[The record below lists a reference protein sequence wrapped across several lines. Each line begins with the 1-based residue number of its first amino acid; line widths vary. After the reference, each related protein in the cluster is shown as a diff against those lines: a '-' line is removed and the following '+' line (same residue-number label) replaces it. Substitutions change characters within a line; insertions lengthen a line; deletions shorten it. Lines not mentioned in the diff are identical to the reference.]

1 MANHDL
7 SKIVDAAGEVFDLRD
22 ASAVHTVDSALS
34 SSSTNPVQNKVVKA
48 AVDLK
53 ADKVS
58 NATAN
63 NLAGLD
69 ANGNLKDSGG
79 SWKNMPVPSTYVGTA
94 GYVEFGRIV
103 CETQMNHPVVFEV
116 FSRARSMV
124 RLEVLLVSSSNS
136 KPYIDWTR
144 LTYSKNTQNIEVGY
158 SYEDSSAESDGKRTF
173 HFWIKVYNYDRVGT
187 RVSVRHDYISGGIVS
202 AQNTYSETEP
212 TGYTIIQANDSLD
225 DKVSKSGDTM
235 TGRLTMDKAVSQL
248 LIGTGTAARSST
260 SGSTITYFPALWKYN
275 LGEANPTPGDR
286 LVIKTPVAGS
296 DWGTFISTDNGTTY
310 YPVARHTGANRLTTQ
325 YPAGAYICVVFEEY
339 VNGSSAAGQV
349 NDIFPVAGATARTS
363 LKIGCWRVINDY
375 DSGNTV
381 SQLRTENGRFRTG
394 STGVNPYTLVCLDK
408 NGTFSML
415 TSSGSG
421 TGTSKTI
428 NTSGKFKLDAV
439 IFWYNG
445 TATGANT
452 LAASTYN
459 TFSVYHAVDT
469 RYSHNHTTTFTT
481 NAPLYIECTIDEDGF
496 WSPTTKCITQTLE
509 SGKYYIFLGMTYS
522 TEYQLSLMADHPLYY
537 YDGTNLT
544 QVPRLAKADRTKLD
558 GIASGATKVEAS
570 STNGKI
576 KINGTDTTVYT
587 HPTTTA
593 VAAAAVKVGKDS
605 SGHVVL
611 GDALSKS
618 DVGLG
623 NVANTNITV
632 SATNG
637 VKDVTNNVTYK
648 YTHPTSGANTSKGDT
663 TAQTPDFGSTF
674 KVLSAT
680 VDSMG
685 HTTALADHTVT
696 IPSALADGNEP
707 NAGGRNG
714 LMSREDKAKLNSIT
728 AGATNNGG
736 NFKAVSAEAS
746 QGLTNTEKENARTN
760 IGAQADLK
768 IQLVE
773 YGTAQ
778 YSDITAILSAGK
790 IPAVVYSNALYICDG
805 TVWTVNSVN
814 EYRFTY
820 ASGNIDSPRIIFLK
834 LRDSSAGWGS
844 GVVTLVSTSS
854 MTTGLAGKEDRIAT
868 AFTSSTDYND
878 LIAHG
883 LYEVTNSPASGTRH
897 SPEAGRIPLWVNK
910 VTDSNGYYVTQLA
923 IGDDAYIRRTYNQGA
938 AWMNWTYIVESSNC
952 KRILLDNAIGSEAGT
967 LYII

>member
-1 MANHDL
+1 MA
-7 SKIVDAAGEVFDLRD
+7 AP
-22 ASAVHTVDSALS
+22 T
-34 SSSTNPVQNKVVKA
+34 
-48 AVDLK
+48 
-53 ADKVS
+53 
-58 NATAN
+58 
-63 NLAGLD
+63 
-69 ANGNLKDSGG
+69 
-79 SWKNMPVPSTYVGTA
+79 
-94 GYVEFGRIV
+94 
-103 CETQMNHPVVFEV
+103 
-116 FSRARSMV
+116 
-124 RLEVLLVSSSNS
+124 SSNEV
-136 KPYIDWTR
+136 TARR
-144 LTYSKNTQNIEVGY
+144 LASFATSLWAK
-158 SYEDSSAESDGKRTF
+158 
-173 HFWIKVYNYDRVGT
+173 IKTLFV
-187 RVSVRHDYISGGIVS
+187 
-202 AQNTYSETEP
+202 A
-212 TGYTIIQANDSLD
+212 
-225 DKVSKSGDTM
+225 KSGDTM
-235 TGRLTMDKAVSQL
+235 TGTLTLQKTLRQV
-248 LIGTGTAARSST
+248 ITGTGTAAST
-260 SGSTITYFPALWKYN
+260 SSGTYYPAKWN
-275 LGEANPTPGDR
+275 FDLGVATPTAGDQM
-286 LVIKTPVAGS
+286 VIKLPVAGS
-296 DWGTFISTDNGTTY
+296 DYGTYISTDNGTTY
-310 YPVARHTGANRLTTQ
+310 FPVACNTGTSRLTTR
-325 YPAGAYICVVFEEY
+325 YPSGAYICVVFETY
-339 VNGSSAAGQV
+339 VSGSSGSGQV
-349 NDIFPVAGATARTS
+349 NDIFPIAGGTARVS
-363 LKIGCWRVINDY
+363 QKIGCWRVINDY

-394 STGVNPYTLVCLDK
+394 STGVNSYTLVCLDK

-522 TEYQLSLMADHPLYY
+522 TEYQLSLMANHPLYY

-544 QVPRLAKADRTKLD
+544 QVPRLAKADRTKLE

-570 STNGKI
+570 DTNGKI

-611 GDALSKS
+611 GGALGKS

-663 TAQTPDFGSTF
+663 TAQTPGFGGTF

-680 VDSMG
+680 VDSQG

-696 IPSALADGNEP
+696 IPATLANGSDP
-707 NAGGRNG
+707 DVGGRNG
-714 LMSREDKAKLNSIT
+714 LMSREDKAKLNGISS
-728 AGATNNGG
+728 GATNNGG
-736 NFKAVSAEAS
+736 DFKAVSAEAS

-760 IGAQADLK
+760 IGAQENLK

-773 YGTAQ
+773 YGAVQ
-778 YSDITAILSAGK
+778 YSDITAILTAGK
-790 IPAVVYSNALYICDG
+790 IPAVVYNNALYICDG
-805 TVWTVNSVN
+805 SVYTVNSVN

-820 ASGNIDSPRIIFLK
+820 ASGNVDSPRINFLK
-834 LRDSSAGWGS
+834 LRDSSAGWS
-844 GVVTLVSTSS
+844 NNGVVSLATPSS
-854 MTTGLAGKEDRIAT
+854 VTTGLAGKEDRIAT

-883 LYEVTNSPASGTRH
+883 LYEVTNSPARGTRN
-897 SPEAGRIPLWVNK
+897 SPEGGRIPLWVNK
-910 VTDSNGYYVTQLA
+910 VTDSQGYYVTQLA

-938 AWMNWTYIVESSNC
+938 NWTDWTFIVESSNC
-952 KRILLDNAIGSEAGT
+952 KRILLDNAIGSDAGT

>member
-1 MANHDL
+1 M
-7 SKIVDAAGEVFDLRD
+7 
-22 ASAVHTVDSALS
+22 SAPT
-34 SSSTNPVQNKVVKA
+34 STNEV
-48 AVDLK
+48 
-53 ADKVS
+53 
-58 NATAN
+58 TARK
-63 NLAGLD
+63 LAYSITSLWG
-69 ANGNLKDSGG
+69 KIKT
-79 SWKNMPVPSTYVGTA
+79 W
-94 GYVEFGRIV
+94 F
-103 CETQMNHPVVFEV
+103 
-116 FSRARSMV
+116 
-124 RLEVLLVSSSNS
+124 VL
-136 KPYIDWTR
+136 
-144 LTYSKNTQNIEVGY
+144 
-158 SYEDSSAESDGKRTF
+158 
-173 HFWIKVYNYDRVGT
+173 
-187 RVSVRHDYISGGIVS
+187 
-202 AQNTYSETEP
+202 
-212 TGYTIIQANDSLD
+212 
-225 DKVSKSGDTM
+225 KSGDTM
-235 TGRLTMDKAVSQL
+235 TGRLTMQKALSQV

-260 SGSTITYFPALWKYN
+260 SGSTTTYFPALWNYD
-275 LGEANPTPGDR
+275 LGVANPTPGDR

-296 DWGTFISTDNGTTY
+296 DYGAYVSTDNGATY

-408 NGTFSML
+408 NGTYSML

-439 IFWYNG
+439 ILWYNG

-469 RYSHNHTTTFTT
+469 RYSHNHTATFTT
-481 NAPLYIECTIDEDGF
+481 NAPLYIECTIDDDGF
-496 WSPTTKCITQTLE
+496 WSPTTTCITQTLT

-522 TEYQLSLMADHPLYY
+522 TEYQLSLMANHPLYY

-544 QVPRLAKADRTKLD
+544 HVPRLSKADRTKLD

-570 STNGKI
+570 DTNGKI
-576 KINGTDTTVYT
+576 KINGTDTTV
-587 HPTTTA
+587 
-593 VAAAAVKVGKDS
+593 
-605 SGHVVL
+605 
-611 GDALSKS
+611 
-618 DVGLG
+618 
-623 NVANTNITV
+623 
-632 SATNG
+632 
-637 VKDVTNNVTYK
+637 

-663 TAQTPDFGSTF
+663 TAQTPGFGDTF

-680 VDSMG
+680 VDSQG

-696 IPSALADGNEP
+696 IPATLADGSDP

-714 LMSREDKAKLNSIT
+714 LMSREDKAKLNGISS
-728 AGATNNGG
+728 GATNNGG
-736 NFKAVSAEAS
+736 DFKAVSAEAS

-760 IGAQADLK
+760 IGAQANLK

-773 YGTAQ
+773 YGAVQ
-778 YSDITAILSAGK
+778 YSDITAILTAGK

-805 TVWTVNSVN
+805 NVYTVNSVN
-814 EYRFTY
+814 EYRFTH
-820 ASGNIDSPRIIFLK
+820 ASGNVDSPRIPY
-834 LRDSSAGWGS
+834 LRIRDNSSGWGS

-854 MTTGLAGKEDRIAT
+854 MTTNLAGKEDRIAT

-878 LIAHG
+878 LVSHG
-883 LYEVTNSPASGTRH
+883 IHAVTNSPAAGTRN
-897 SPEAGRIPLWVNK
+897 SPEDGRLSLWVNK
-910 VTDSNGYYVTQLA
+910 VTDSQGEYVTQLA
-923 IGDDAYIRRTYNQGA
+923 VADNVYVRRTYNQGA
-938 AWMNWTYIVESSNC
+938 NWRDWTFVVESSNC

>member
-1 MANHDL
+1 M
-7 SKIVDAAGEVFDLRD
+7 
-22 ASAVHTVDSALS
+22 SAPT
-34 SSSTNPVQNKVVKA
+34 STNEV
-48 AVDLK
+48 
-53 ADKVS
+53 
-58 NATAN
+58 TARK
-63 NLAGLD
+63 LAYSITSLWG
-69 ANGNLKDSGG
+69 KIKT
-79 SWKNMPVPSTYVGTA
+79 W
-94 GYVEFGRIV
+94 F
-103 CETQMNHPVVFEV
+103 
-116 FSRARSMV
+116 
-124 RLEVLLVSSSNS
+124 VL
-136 KPYIDWTR
+136 
-144 LTYSKNTQNIEVGY
+144 
-158 SYEDSSAESDGKRTF
+158 
-173 HFWIKVYNYDRVGT
+173 
-187 RVSVRHDYISGGIVS
+187 
-202 AQNTYSETEP
+202 
-212 TGYTIIQANDSLD
+212 
-225 DKVSKSGDTM
+225 KSGDTM
-235 TGRLTMDKAVSQL
+235 TGRLTMQKALSQV
-248 LIGTGTAARSST
+248 LIGTGTAARLST
-260 SGSTITYFPALWKYN
+260 SGSTTTYFPALWNYD
-275 LGEANPTPGDR
+275 LGVANPTPGDR

-296 DWGTFISTDNGTTY
+296 DYGAYVSTDNGATY

-381 SQLRTENGRFRTG
+381 SLLRTENGRFRTG

-408 NGTFSML
+408 NGTYSML

-439 IFWYNG
+439 ILWYNG

-469 RYSHNHTTTFTT
+469 RYSHNHTATFTT
-481 NAPLYIECTIDEDGF
+481 NAPLYIECTIDDDGF
-496 WSPTTKCITQTLE
+496 WSPTTTCITQTLT

-544 QVPRLAKADRTKLD
+544 HVPRLSKADRTKLD

-570 STNGKI
+570 DTNGKI

-611 GDALSKS
+611 GGALGKS

-632 SATNG
+632 SSTNG

-663 TAQTPDFGSTF
+663 TAQTPGFGGTF

-680 VDSMG
+680 VDSQG

-696 IPSALADGNEP
+696 IPATLADGSDP

-714 LMSREDKAKLNSIT
+714 LMSREDKAKLNGISS
-728 AGATNNGG
+728 GATNNGG
-736 NFKAVSAEAS
+736 DFKAVSAEAS

-760 IGAQADLK
+760 IGAQADIK
-768 IQLVE
+768 YQLCE
-773 YGTAQ
+773 YGALQ
-778 YSDITAILSAGK
+778 YSNITTILNAGK
-790 IPAVVYSNALYICDG
+790 VPVVYRENALYVCDG
-805 TVWTVNSVN
+805 AVYSVNSVN
-814 EYRFTY
+814 EYRFTK
-820 ASGNIDSPRIIFLK
+820 ASGDVDSPRIPY
-834 LRDSSAGWGS
+834 LRIRDNSSGWGS

-854 MTTGLAGKEDRIAT
+854 MTTNLAGKEDRIAT

-878 LIAHG
+878 LVSHG
-883 LYEVTNSPASGTRH
+883 IHAVTNSPAAGTRN
-897 SPEAGRIPLWVNK
+897 SPEDGRLSLWVNK
-910 VTDSNGYYVTQLA
+910 VTDSQGEYVTQLA
-923 IGDDAYIRRTYNQGA
+923 VADNVYVRRTYNQGA
-938 AWMNWTYIVESSNC
+938 NWRDWTFVVESSNC